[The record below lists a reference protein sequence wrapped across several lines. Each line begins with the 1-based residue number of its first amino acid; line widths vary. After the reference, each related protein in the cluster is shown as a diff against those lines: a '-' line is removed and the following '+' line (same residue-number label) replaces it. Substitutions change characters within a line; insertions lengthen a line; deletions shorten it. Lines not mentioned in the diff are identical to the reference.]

1 METCPSLVYRRQ
13 RANMLQVFRM
23 MTEIDNIQKINQSI
37 QIEQAS
43 TRGHKLKSLS
53 LDVKPILRKIH
64 LHSGL
69 LTNGMHCQTT

>member
-1 METCPSLVYRRQ
+1 
-13 RANMLQVFRM
+13 MLQVFRM
-23 MTEIDNIQKINQSI
+23 MTEIDNVQKINQSI

-64 LHSGL
+64 LHSGNAL
-69 LTNGMHCQTT
+69 SNDVLEAKNINQFK